1 MSEESPQDLDKL
13 FQQEPEQYP
22 FGYNEASWQEM
33 EKLLDK
39 DDRRRFLWWWL
50 GGIGAL
56 ILVGSIFFFGKNEM
70 EVVDANL
77 DFDKKEVVEN
87 RELNQNQ
94 NSETQLSQP
103 RDSNKDDQPNSK
115 SSDSKLSDNSNSF
128 SNKIESN
135 STLNKNLQQ
144 DIYKK
149 TKVDPS
155 LIFGDVGFRENGI
168 ENIVLPES
176 VLGKT
181 DTIEEGV
188 LLKNNHSKVEKK
200 DFVNVLL
207 QTDSVSLIPMLE
219 ILAKRESSV
228 GINLLEKD
236 TTNLQFQKRWIHIG
250 DINQKIL
257 LLGLTV
263 GGESSETNRNDF
275 SKPNWKFGAQVEYRF
290 FKKYSASVGA
300 NFIRKKYGATGD
312 DYNPENGAWLYGV
325 SPSTVDAVC
334 DILEVP
340 VSISFFQYDNSENG
354 FYSRV
359 GLSSFFMLEEH
370 YWYSYDEEI
379 PGQIN
384 YWGGEN
390 ENKHWFAIGE
400 FSIGYQHY
408 LRPKISVQIE
418 PFIQIP
424 LAGIGNGKVKLWSVG
439 LNMKLNFQVNKRIK
453 KSHRQNN

>member
-1 MSEESPQDLDKL
+1 
-13 FQQEPEQYP
+13 
-22 FGYNEASWQEM
+22 
-33 EKLLDK
+33 
-39 DDRRRFLWWWL
+39 
-50 GGIGAL
+50 
-56 ILVGSIFFFGKNEM
+56 
-70 EVVDANL
+70 
-77 DFDKKEVVEN
+77 
-87 RELNQNQ
+87 
-94 NSETQLSQP
+94 
-103 RDSNKDDQPNSK
+103 
-115 SSDSKLSDNSNSF
+115 
-128 SNKIESN
+128 
-135 STLNKNLQQ
+135 
-144 DIYKK
+144 
-149 TKVDPS
+149 
-155 LIFGDVGFRENGI
+155 
-168 ENIVLPES
+168 
-176 VLGKT
+176 
-181 DTIEEGV
+181 
-188 LLKNNHSKVEKK
+188 
-200 DFVNVLL
+200 
-207 QTDSVSLIPMLE
+207 MLE
-219 ILAKRESSV
+219 ILAIRENSIEVEMNLV
-228 GINLLEKD
+228 GRDTNEFKHVLIPVLVGTINE
-236 TTNLQFQKRWIHIG
+236 N
-250 DINQKIL
+250 IL
-257 LLGLTV
+257 LLGLTL
-263 GGESSETNRNDF
+263 GGESSATNRNNF

-290 FKKYSASVGA
+290 FKKYSASMGA

-424 LAGIGNGKVKLWSVG
+424 LAGIGNGNVKLWSVG

-453 KSHRQNN
+453 KSHWQNN